1 MTEIQKLKT
10 QLCEKQH
17 YNFDD
22 LLDLVKVLR
31 SDEGCVWDREQTNKS
46 IRNALIDETY
56 EFIEGLDADDNELMC
71 EELGDVLF
79 QVIFH
84 AQITKEDVKF
94 DVNNVIDGIC
104 KKMIERHPHVFGDT
118 FADTSEKVLET
129 WEKIK
134 NKEKERKTPYE
145 QLKSV
150 AVSLPSLMRCQKLLS
165 KSYKTGLSI
174 EKSFDE
180 IKSEMVETLDN
191 ISSQNIAEK
200 DIGKLLFCAVSLAKA
215 GNIDAEQ
222 ALYNQNNDFLR
233 NFEPENNAN

>member
-1 MTEIQKLKT
+1 MTEIKELKT
-10 QLCEKQH
+10 QLCEREH

-22 LLDLVKVLR
+22 LLSLVKVLR
-31 SDEGCVWDREQTNKS
+31 SEEGCVWDREQTNKS

-56 EFIEGLDADDNELMC
+56 EFIEGLDDDNNELMC

-84 AQITKEDVKF
+84 TQITKEDEKF
-94 DVNNVIDGIC
+94 DINDVIDGIC

-118 FADTSEKVLET
+118 FADTSEKVLDN

-165 KSYKTGLSI
+165 KSHKTELLQ
-174 EKSFDE
+174 EKNFDD
-180 IKSEMVETLDN
+180 IKADFSKTLDG
-191 ISSQNIAEK
+191 ISNENVSEK

-215 GNIDAEQ
+215 KGIDAEQ

-233 NFEPENNAN
+233 KFEPENNTN